1 MAQERGYQHGYAD
14 INPGMYDADGRRR
27 KAETMVAVLREQLG
41 DALGRARVLNLGC
54 SAGLIDEV
62 IAPHVGS
69 TVGVDIDA
77 KAVAA
82 AIARGAPP
90 NGRFMVGDAMALALQ
105 NASFEVVICSQV
117 YEHVPDPARMM
128 SEIARVLVPGGL
140 CYFAATSRWSVVEM
154 HYKLPFLSWLPP
166 RFADAYLRLSGRGT
180 RYYERHLGVAGLRRL
195 VAAFEVQD
203 MTPRILDEPTRYGAD
218 YMFRSRIALRGARW
232 LLRHAYG
239 LFPGFVWIL
248 RKPERRG

>member
-1 MAQERGYQHGYAD
+1 MTPERGYQHGYAD

-27 KAETMVAVLREQLG
+27 KAETMLAVLREQLG

-54 SAGLIDEV
+54 SAGLIDEA

-69 TVGVDIDA
+69 TLGVDIDD

-82 AIARGAPP
+82 AIARGGPP
-90 NGRFMVGDAMALALQ
+90 NGRFMVGDAMALALDD
-105 NASFEVVICSQV
+105 ASFDVVICSQV
-117 YEHVPDPARMM
+117 YEHVPDPTRMM
-128 SEIARVLVPGGL
+128 AEIRRVLSPGGI

-166 RFADAYLRLSGRGT
+166 WLADAYLRLTGRGT

-195 VAAFEVQD
+195 VAGFEVQD
-203 MTPRILDEPTRYGAD
+203 MTPRILDDPSRYGAA
-218 YMFRSRIALRGARW
+218 YMFRSRIALYGAKL

-248 RKPERRG
+248 RKPAHSS

>member
-1 MAQERGYQHGYAD
+1 MSIERGYQHGYAD

-27 KAETMVAVLREQLG
+27 KAETMLAVIREQLG
-41 DALGRARVLNLGC
+41 EAIGRARVLNLGC

-62 IAPHVGS
+62 IAPHVAS
-69 TVGVDIDA
+69 TLGVDIDD

-90 NGRFMVGDAMALALQ
+90 NARFMVGDAMALAIED
-105 NASFEVVICSQV
+105 ASFDVVICSQV

-128 SEIARVLVPGGL
+128 AEIARVLSPGGI
-140 CYFAATSRWSVVEM
+140 CYFAATSRWSVIEM

-166 RFADAYLRLSGRGT
+166 RLADAYLRLTGRGT
-180 RYYERHLGVAGLRRL
+180 RYYERHLGVTGLRRL
-195 VAAFEVQD
+195 VAMFDVQD
-203 MTPRILDEPTRYGAD
+203 LTPRILADPPRYAAA
-218 YMFRSRIALRGARW
+218 YMFRSQIALRTARL

-239 LFPGFVWIL
+239 LFPGFIWIL
-248 RKPERRG
+248 RKPSSSR